1 MKMLRVVE
9 DELKKGDEVIIILGV
24 YRIVVT
30 VSEKD
35 IEIYKERIVEM

>member
-35 IEIYKERIVEM
+35 IEIYKERMVEM